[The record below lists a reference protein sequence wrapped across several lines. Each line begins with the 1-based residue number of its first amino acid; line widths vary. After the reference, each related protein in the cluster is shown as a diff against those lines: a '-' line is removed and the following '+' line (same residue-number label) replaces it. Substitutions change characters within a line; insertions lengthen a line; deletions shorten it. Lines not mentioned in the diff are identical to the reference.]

1 MLKKL
6 FLYDFTATGRRAFPL
21 LIAILGAGAIS
32 LLVVLVGSFLPID
45 DTYGTV
51 SNLLTAV
58 LYLVILASLVLFFLA
73 TLQIYLH
80 YFRSFFSNEGCF
92 TFLIPASRE
101 QLFFSKVL
109 SGFVWTLLIFFAVI
123 VELFA
128 DDDLNGKYAV
138 GICLCNSEIEM
149 LKIKL
154 IALDGDLAELLHY
167 PAAERNAVRIG
178 FDLEFIAK
186 ILKVYGAINDKCVL
200 CDLLV
205 FLNDLIVLI
214 PNISDELFQ
223 NILHRNDSE
232 RSAVFVNNNGNVRF
246 LLLKMLQKVD
256 DLFGFV
262 DKHGLRHNIL

>member
-92 TFLIPASRE
+92 TFMIPASRE

-109 SGFVWTLLIFFAVI
+109 SGFVWTLLILFAVI
-123 VELFA
+123 CAFTLGILLPFEIVLRTENLSFLSVLFR
-128 DDDLNGKYAV
+128 DLWDNVSLFSAIDAV
-138 GICLCNSEIEM
+138 ILTLSQIITVYTAITMGALFFRKRKLIGAVLFYLALSLGIFILRLAISLIFSDIIEESDIITSLLSVLVSLICAACGYLISRALLCN
-149 LKIKL
+149 KL
-154 IALDGDLAELLHY
+154 
-167 PAAERNAVRIG
+167 N
-178 FDLEFIAK
+178 
-186 ILKVYGAINDKCVL
+186 
-200 CDLLV
+200 
-205 FLNDLIVLI
+205 LI
-214 PNISDELFQ
+214 
-223 NILHRNDSE
+223 
-232 RSAVFVNNNGNVRF
+232 
-246 LLLKMLQKVD
+246 
-256 DLFGFV
+256 
-262 DKHGLRHNIL
+262 